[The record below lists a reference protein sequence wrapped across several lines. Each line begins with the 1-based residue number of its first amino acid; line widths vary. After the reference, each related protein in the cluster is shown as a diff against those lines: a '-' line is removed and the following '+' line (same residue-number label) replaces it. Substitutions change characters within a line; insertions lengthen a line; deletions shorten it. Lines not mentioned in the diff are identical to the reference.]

1 MRKAGEIPEAAQA
14 RRFGD
19 YLLAQGIENRVEDT
33 AGGAAVWILDD
44 ADLAAAQAAL
54 AEFLLDPA
62 NPKYEKHREA
72 EATRRGAA
80 REQELAHKRFV
91 DVRARLARRGR
102 PMVTVAIISLCVG
115 LFTLFSFGPGPGAMR
130 LYNKLLFA
138 SGHGRLLV
146 DLEDGQLWRL
156 VTPVLLHAGLIHL
169 GFNML
174 WVYNLGRQIE
184 VMRGRRVYAALVLGV
199 AVVSSLTQYV
209 WEGPY
214 FVGMSGVVYG
224 LFGYVWMQAR
234 FMQAPDLWIDKNNT
248 VLMLGWLVACMTG
261 LLGPVAN
268 AAHVGG
274 LIAGGI
280 AGSGPFLKRRLLA
293 SRRQR

>member
-19 YLLAQGIENRVEDT
+19 YLLSRGIENRVDDT
-33 AGGAAVWILDD
+33 LGGGAIWILDD
-44 ADLAAAQAAL
+44 AHLAPAQAEL
-54 AEFLLDPA
+54 AEFLAAPED
-62 NPKYEKHREA
+62 PKYQKHREA
-72 EATRRGAA
+72 EATRRRAA
-80 REQELAHKRFV
+80 REQELAQKRFI

-102 PMVTVAIISLCVG
+102 PSVTVTIIALCVG
-115 LFTLFSFGPGPGAMR
+115 LFALFSFGSGPGVVR
-130 LYNKLLFA
+130 LHNKLLFA
-138 SGHGRLLV
+138 SGPGRLFL
-146 DLEDGQLWRL
+146 DLEAGQVWRL
-156 VTPVLLHAGLIHL
+156 VSPVFLHAGFIHL

-174 WVYNLGRQIE
+174 WLYNLGRQIE
-184 VMRGRRVYAALVLGV
+184 VMRGRRLYVALLFGV

-224 LFGYVWMQAR
+224 LFAYVWMQAR
-234 FMQAPDLWIDKNNT
+234 FMSSPDLWIDKNNSI
-248 VLMLGWLVACMTG
+248 LIMGWLLACMTG

-280 AGSGPFLKRRLLA
+280 AGSGPFLKRRL
-293 SRRQR
+293 SRR